1 MAGTEICGPSRLFH
15 ALEQHVSVVWGTY
28 SLKSHRDPSKQAPR
42 KRPAKPNDDGQIMGQ
57 SLRSVYQAAVEEPI
71 PPELLD
77 LLGKL
82 D

>member
-1 MAGTEICGPSRLFH
+1 
-15 ALEQHVSVVWGTY
+15 
-28 SLKSHRDPSKQAPR
+28 
-42 KRPAKPNDDGQIMGQ
+42 MG
-57 SLRSVYQAAVEEPI
+57 SALRSVYQQTINEQI

>member
-1 MAGTEICGPSRLFH
+1 L
-15 ALEQHVSVVWGTY
+15 VSN
-28 SLKSHRDPSKQAPR
+28 SDPSQK
-42 KRPAKPNDDGQIMGQ
+42 PAKRKPAKQRPDDQDMGQ

>member
-1 MAGTEICGPSRLFH
+1 MLA
-15 ALEQHVSVVWGTY
+15 WGTMFLNADQHG
-28 SLKSHRDPSKQAPR
+28 SNQPPAPPR
-42 KRPAKPNDDGQIMGQ
+42 KPKPRGDRKDVGEA
-57 SLRSVYQAAVEEPI
+57 LRSAYQEAIEEPV

>member
-1 MAGTEICGPSRLFH
+1 LPHIAGQRDP
-15 ALEQHVSVVWGTY
+15 VDWGTN
-28 SLKSHRDPSKQAPR
+28 SLKSTRDPSKQAPK
-42 KRPAKPNDDGQIMGQ
+42 KRADKRSTDDRAMGQ

-71 PPELLD
+71 PTELLD